1 MKTFGILLNSSNGLC
16 SSEASFFYCVS
27 SLLLRVKFLQ
37 NIKDGNLHD
46 LNLLGLKITQHFLY
60 LEREREQFFRTAIT
74 SIFHL
79 SDSTPQYFQ
88 SMKIQEFKELVR
100 HCRHTQRPWSNLVIL
115 HISLVVILCDS
126 HLIEPEL
133 TPAPGFLRSLFFR
146 EVHSPLCNNKLETF
160 FKMKV
165 VKSS

>member
-1 MKTFGILLNSSNGLC
+1 MKMFGISLNSLSGLC
-16 SSEASFFYCVS
+16 SSEASFFYCVT

-37 NIKDGNLHD
+37 NIKYGNLHD
-46 LNLLGLKITQHFLY
+46 LNLPGLKITQHFLY
-60 LEREREQFFRTAIT
+60 LEREREQFFSTAIT

-100 HCRHTQRPWSNLVIL
+100 HCHHTQRPWSNLVIL

-126 HLIEPEL
+126 HLIKPEL
-133 TPAPGFLRSLFFR
+133 TPGPGFLRSIFVQR
-146 EVHSPLCNNKLETF
+146 APQPS
-160 FKMKV
+160 M
-165 VKSS
+165 